1 MCRPIRMKMSLQS
14 TWIEKIQ
21 TLPVLPQ
28 VAMRVAERMKSP
40 TATIEEI
47 SNLIRSDVGLT
58 GKVLRLANSSYY
70 SIPGGV
76 SDVQKALQFLGFNTI
91 AQLVLTSSVFG
102 AFKSQGSREFP
113 LSSFWSHS
121 FAVGL
126 LSELTA
132 RNFQLPNPSDCF
144 VGGLMHDTGKLILM
158 ELAPE
163 QLSKVVHHSRENKMS
178 FIDAEKSLNFT
189 THVELGTALASYW
202 KLPSNVVAIIEH
214 HHDDEAKTIESK
226 IVAWANVWVQTR
238 NIGHSG
244 NYLADLEAV
253 EAELS
258 HTLGINDQ
266 QKQKTAEFFMK
277 EFEKAGAILNG
288 G

>member
-1 MCRPIRMKMSLQS
+1 
-14 TWIEKIQ
+14 
-21 TLPVLPQ
+21 
-28 VAMRVAERMKSP
+28 MRVAERMQSP

-58 GKVLRLANSSYY
+58 AKVLRLANSSYY

-102 AFKSQGSREFP
+102 AFKGQGSRDFP

-132 RNFQLPNPSDCF
+132 RNLQLPNPSVAF

-158 ELAPE
+158 ELAPD
-163 QLSKVVHHSRENKMS
+163 QLSKIVHHARDAQKS
-178 FIDAEKSLNFT
+178 FLDSETELGES
-189 THVELGTALASYW
+189 THVELGAALARYW
-202 KLPSNVVAIIEH
+202 KLPNEVVSIIEQH
-214 HHDDEAKTIESK
+214 HSDHASYTEAR
-226 IVAWANVWVQTR
+226 IVAWANVRVRTMK
-238 NIGHSG
+238 IGHSG
-244 NYLADLEAV
+244 NHAPDAATEEEKFETV
-253 EAELS
+253 
-258 HTLGINDQ
+258 LGMTEG
-266 QKQKTAEFFMK
+266 QKQKITEFFLK

-288 G
+288 N